1 MTAPGRARARATLPA
16 RPASRIVAPLIKRF
30 PKMLVIVLLA
40 VVGVLA
46 IVLGVVAASRRGD
59 PPAVS
64 TADPAP
70 VSESAPAAPAAGATA
85 APDGAATAMPA
96 STAEPR
102 AVMAEPPP
110 MRPLLRR
117 MYAAVMDTPSLADA
131 DTAIDPAQAT
141 VLASAVSALDHVDM
155 RPQLLPRRPH
165 LLPQLMRAVND
176 PDASGRGIAAI
187 IAQDPALAANLLRIA
202 NSALYRPQGG
212 PLESL
217 ERAVVHI
224 GTEGVR
230 QIVAAAVMQPVLS
243 LEGGLYARLPA
254 AVWDYA
260 LRTATAAAAYVRERG
275 GDTLSAQLAGLLQG
289 LGAVVILRVLRD
301 AYAEQPSVPYSLE
314 VAAHLVDRHTAAVA
328 KTIATAWELPAQLG
342 TALDEQRP
350 EHDSTL
356 LATSLGRALR
366 YGRLAAA
373 LAMLARHGAETETHA
388 LSVLATLEPDE
399 AANAALW
406 QRLVAAS
413 VE

>member
-1 MTAPGRARARATLPA
+1 MKLSILLLFVTG
-16 RPASRIVAPLIKRF
+16 V
-30 PKMLVIVLLA
+30 VIGLA
-40 VVGVLA
+40 VL
-46 IVLGVVAASRRGD
+46 IYLWQRMRASQR
-59 PPAVS
+59 V
-64 TADPAP
+64 
-70 VSESAPAAPAAGATA
+70 APAAVQVRAAIAPMDPATA
-85 APDGAATAMPA
+85 QPAVEMPPQDAPIAAATTDA
-96 STAEPR
+96 SPLT
-102 AVMAEPPP
+102 PPP
-110 MRPLLRR
+110 LRPLLRQ
-117 MYAAVMDTPSLADA
+117 MYAVVTETPALAQ
-131 DTAIDPAQAT
+131 TTTPLDPAQE
-141 VLASAVSALDHVDM
+141 SAVVAVGQALDQLDL

-243 LEGGLYARLPA
+243 LDGGLHARLPA

-260 LRTATAAAAYVRERG
+260 LRTAAAASAYARQRG
-275 GDTLSAQLAGLLQG
+275 GDSLSAQLAGLLQG
-289 LGAVVILRVLRD
+289 LGAIVILRLLRD
-301 AYAEQPSVPYSLE
+301 AYAERPGLPYSLP
-314 VAAHLVDRHTAAVA
+314 AAALLVERHTAAVA
-328 KTIATAWELPAQLG
+328 QTIAATWELPAAVA

-350 EHDSTL
+350 EQDAQMP
-356 LATSLGRALR
+356 ATPLGLALR
-366 YGRLAAA
+366 YGRLAAV
-373 LAMLARHGAETETHA
+373 LAMLARHGAEQGGHA
-388 LSVLATLEPDE
+388 LQLLATLEPDP

-406 QRLVAAS
+406 ERLIAAS

>member
-1 MTAPGRARARATLPA
+1 M
-16 RPASRIVAPLIKRF
+16 
-30 PKMLVIVLLA
+30 MLVIVLLLA
-40 VVGVLA
+40 AGVLGA
-46 IVLGVVAASRRGD
+46 VALAGGIWWLLARRRE
-59 PPAVS
+59 AE
-64 TADPAP
+64 ADTIT
-70 VSESAPAAPAAGATA
+70 APAADNAPSAHAPPSSITPKQAPTAPLQHPAQPPGAQPLPT
-85 APDGAATAMPA
+85 
-96 STAEPR
+96 
-102 AVMAEPPP
+102 EPPP
-110 MRPLLRR
+110 MRALLRR
-117 MYAAVMDTPSLADA
+117 MYAAVMATPSLAEGKLP
-131 DTAIDPAQAT
+131 TDPAQAA
-141 VLASAVSALDHVDM
+141 VLAAVGAALEHVDL

-176 PDASGRGIAAI
+176 PYASGRGIAAI

-243 LEGGLYARLPA
+243 LDGGLYSRLPA

-301 AYAEQPSVPYSLE
+301 TYAERPTLPYNLE
-314 VAAHLVDRHTAAVA
+314 VAAALVERHTAAVA
-328 KTIATAWELPAQLG
+328 KTIATAWELAPQLG

-350 EHDSTL
+350 DHDTTL
-356 LATSLGRALR
+356 LATPLGLALR

-373 LAMLARHGAETETHA
+373 LAMLARHGAEHENHA
-388 LSVLATLEPDE
+388 LNVLATLEPARD
-399 AANAALW
+399 ANAALW

>member
-1 MTAPGRARARATLPA
+1 M
-16 RPASRIVAPLIKRF
+16 
-30 PKMLVIVLLA
+30 IVLL
-40 VVGVLA
+40 LA
-46 IVLGVVAASRRGD
+46 AGLLAGLGLAGVVAWLLLRQRARTTAASAASATVTHAAAA
-59 PPAVS
+59 PHVPQPAAEQV
-64 TADPAP
+64 PAP
-70 VSESAPAAPAAGATA
+70 PQAQTHASAAAQPLPSG
-85 APDGAATAMPA
+85 
-96 STAEPR
+96 
-102 AVMAEPPP
+102 PPP
-110 MRPLLRR
+110 MQPLLRR
-117 MYAAVMDTPSLADA
+117 MYAAVMSTPALADGHLP
-131 DTAIDPAQAT
+131 TDPAQAA
-141 VLASAVSALDHVDM
+141 VLAAVGAALDHVDL
-155 RPQLLPRRPH
+155 RPQLLPRRPQ

-260 LRTATAAAAYVRERG
+260 LRTAAAAAAYMRERG

-301 AYAEQPSVPYSLE
+301 AYAERPSLPYSLE
-314 VAAHLVDRHTAAVA
+314 VAAALVERHTAAVA
-328 KTIATAWELPAQLG
+328 KTIATTWDLPAALG

-350 EHDSTL
+350 EHDTTL
-356 LATSLGRALR
+356 LTSSLGMALR

-373 LAMLARHGAETETHA
+373 LAMLARHGAEQEEHA
-388 LSVLATLEPDE
+388 LSVLSTLEPDQ

>member
-1 MTAPGRARARATLPA
+1 M
-16 RPASRIVAPLIKRF
+16 
-30 PKMLVIVLLA
+30 IVLL
-40 VVGVLA
+40 LA
-46 IVLGVVAASRRGD
+46 AGLLAGLGLAGVVAWLLLRQRAHTTAASAASATVTHAAAA
-59 PPAVS
+59 PHVPQPAAEQV
-64 TADPAP
+64 PAP
-70 VSESAPAAPAAGATA
+70 PQAQAHAAAAAQPLPSG
-85 APDGAATAMPA
+85 
-96 STAEPR
+96 
-102 AVMAEPPP
+102 PPP
-110 MRPLLRR
+110 MQPLLRR
-117 MYAAVMDTPSLADA
+117 MYAAVMSTPALADGHLP
-131 DTAIDPAQAT
+131 TDPAQAA
-141 VLASAVSALDHVDM
+141 VLAAVGAALDHVDL
-155 RPQLLPRRPH
+155 RPQLLPRRPQ

-260 LRTATAAAAYVRERG
+260 LRTAAAAAAYMRERG

-301 AYAEQPSVPYSLE
+301 AYAERPSLPYSLE
-314 VAAHLVDRHTAAVA
+314 VAAALVERHTAAVA
-328 KTIATAWELPAQLG
+328 KTIATTWDLPAALG

-350 EHDSTL
+350 GHDTTL
-356 LATSLGRALR
+356 LTSSLGMALR

-373 LAMLARHGAETETHA
+373 LAMLARHGAEQEEHA
-388 LSVLATLEPDE
+388 LSVLSSLEPDH

>member
-1 MTAPGRARARATLPA
+1 M
-16 RPASRIVAPLIKRF
+16 
-30 PKMLVIVLLA
+30 IVLL
-40 VVGVLA
+40 LA
-46 IVLGVVAASRRGD
+46 AGLLAGLGLAGVVAWLLLRQRARTTAASAASATITHAAAA
-59 PPAVS
+59 PHVPQPAAEQV
-64 TADPAP
+64 PAP
-70 VSESAPAAPAAGATA
+70 PQAQAHAAAAAQHLPSG
-85 APDGAATAMPA
+85 
-96 STAEPR
+96 
-102 AVMAEPPP
+102 PPP
-110 MRPLLRR
+110 MQPLLRR
-117 MYAAVMDTPSLADA
+117 MYAAVMSTPALADGHLP
-131 DTAIDPAQAT
+131 TDPAQAA
-141 VLASAVSALDHVDM
+141 VLAAVGAALDHVDL
-155 RPQLLPRRPH
+155 RPQLLPRRPQ

-260 LRTATAAAAYVRERG
+260 LRTAAAAAAYMRERG

-301 AYAEQPSVPYSLE
+301 AYAERPSLPYSLE
-314 VAAHLVDRHTAAVA
+314 VAAALVERHTAAVA
-328 KTIATAWELPAQLG
+328 KTIATTWDLPAALG

-350 EHDSTL
+350 EHDTTL
-356 LATSLGRALR
+356 LTSSLGMALR

-373 LAMLARHGAETETHA
+373 LAMLARHGAEQEEHA
-388 LSVLATLEPDE
+388 LGVLSTLEPDH

>member
-1 MTAPGRARARATLPA
+1 M
-16 RPASRIVAPLIKRF
+16 
-30 PKMLVIVLLA
+30 IVLLLA
-40 VVGVLA
+40 AGLLAGLGLAGVIAWLLLRHRAQTAGASATSAAA
-46 IVLGVVAASRRGD
+46 I
-59 PPAVS
+59 
-64 TADPAP
+64 AP
-70 VSESAPAAPAAGATA
+70 DTHAAPAARVPEQA
-85 APDGAATAMPA
+85 AVHAQTHEQAQAHTVAATPHPLP
-96 STAEPR
+96 SG
-102 AVMAEPPP
+102 PPP
-110 MRPLLRR
+110 MQPLLRR
-117 MYAAVMDTPSLADA
+117 MYAAVMATPALADGHLP
-131 DTAIDPAQAT
+131 TDPAQAA
-141 VLASAVSALDHVDM
+141 VLDAVGNALAHVDL
-155 RPQLLPRRPH
+155 RPQLLPRRPQ

-260 LRTATAAAAYVRERG
+260 LRTAAAAAAYMRERA
-275 GDTLSAQLAGLLQG
+275 GDTLAAQLAGLLQG

-301 AYAEQPSVPYSLE
+301 AYAERPSLPYSLE
-314 VAAHLVDRHTAAVA
+314 VAAALVERHTAAVA
-328 KTIATAWELPAQLG
+328 KTIATTWELPAALG

-350 EHDSTL
+350 GHDSTL
-356 LATSLGRALR
+356 LTTSLGMALR

-373 LAMLARHGAETETHA
+373 LAMLARHGAEQQEHA
-388 LSVLATLEPDE
+388 LGVLSTLEPDH

-406 QRLVAAS
+406 QRLVASS

>member
-1 MTAPGRARARATLPA
+1 M
-16 RPASRIVAPLIKRF
+16 
-30 PKMLVIVLLA
+30 MLVTVLLLAAGLLGA
-40 VVGVLA
+40 VVLA
-46 IVLGVVAASRRGD
+46 GGLWWLLARRRDAKADDIAPPSASN
-59 PPAVS
+59 AS
-64 TADPAP
+64 TAHASPSPIAP
-70 VSESAPAAPAAGATA
+70 EPSPAAPLQQPVPPPAAQTLQI
-85 APDGAATAMPA
+85 
-96 STAEPR
+96 
-102 AVMAEPPP
+102 EPPP

-117 MYAAVMDTPSLADA
+117 MYAAVMATPSLAEG
-131 DTAIDPAQAT
+131 TLPGDPAQAE
-141 VLASAVSALDHVDM
+141 VLAAVAAALEQVDL

-243 LEGGLYARLPA
+243 LDGGLYSRLPA

-260 LRTATAAAAYVRERG
+260 LRTATAAAAYLRERG
-275 GDTLSAQLAGLLQG
+275 GDTLSGQLAGLLQG
-289 LGAVVILRVLRD
+289 LGAIVILRVLRD
-301 AYAEQPSVPYSLE
+301 TYAERRGVPYNLE
-314 VAAHLVDRHTAAVA
+314 VAAALVERHTAAVA
-328 KTIATAWELPAQLG
+328 KTIATAWDLPPQLG

-350 EHDSTL
+350 EHDTSL
-356 LATSLGRALR
+356 LATPLGLALR

-373 LAMLARHGAETETHA
+373 LAMLARHGAEHEDRA
-388 LSVLATLEPDE
+388 LGILATLEPDSD
-399 AANAALW
+399 ANAVLW

>member
-1 MTAPGRARARATLPA
+1 M
-16 RPASRIVAPLIKRF
+16 
-30 PKMLVIVLLA
+30 IVLL
-40 VVGVLA
+40 LA
-46 IVLGVVAASRRGD
+46 AGLLAGLGLAGVVAWLLLRQRARTTAAS
-59 PPAVS
+59 A
-64 TADPAP
+64 A
-70 VSESAPAAPAAGATA
+70 SATVTHAAAAPHVPQPVAEQVRAPQQAQAHAAA
-85 APDGAATAMPA
+85 AAQPLPSG
-96 STAEPR
+96 
-102 AVMAEPPP
+102 PPP
-110 MRPLLRR
+110 MQPLLRR
-117 MYAAVMDTPSLADA
+117 MYAAVMSTPALADGHLP
-131 DTAIDPAQAT
+131 TDPAQAA
-141 VLASAVSALDHVDM
+141 VLAAVGAALDHVDL
-155 RPQLLPRRPH
+155 RPQLLPRRPQ

-260 LRTATAAAAYVRERG
+260 LRTAAAAAAYMRERG

-301 AYAEQPSVPYSLE
+301 AYAERPSLPYSLE
-314 VAAHLVDRHTAAVA
+314 VAAALVERHTAAVA
-328 KTIATAWELPAQLG
+328 KTIATTWDLPAALG

-350 EHDSTL
+350 QHDTTL
-356 LATSLGRALR
+356 LTSSLGMALR

-373 LAMLARHGAETETHA
+373 LAMLARHGAEQEEHA
-388 LSVLATLEPDE
+388 LGVLSTLEPDH

>member
-1 MTAPGRARARATLPA
+1 
-16 RPASRIVAPLIKRF
+16 
-30 PKMLVIVLLA
+30 VIVLL
-40 VVGVLA
+40 LA
-46 IVLGVVAASRRGD
+46 AGLLAGLGLAGVVAWLLLRQRARTTAAS
-59 PPAVS
+59 A
-64 TADPAP
+64 A
-70 VSESAPAAPAAGATA
+70 SATVTHAAAAPHVPQPVAEQVRAPQQAQAHAAA
-85 APDGAATAMPA
+85 AAQPLPSG
-96 STAEPR
+96 
-102 AVMAEPPP
+102 PPP
-110 MRPLLRR
+110 MQPLLRR
-117 MYAAVMDTPSLADA
+117 MYAAVMSTPALADGHLP
-131 DTAIDPAQAT
+131 TDPAQAA
-141 VLASAVSALDHVDM
+141 VLAAVGAALDHVDL
-155 RPQLLPRRPH
+155 RPQLLPRRPQ

-260 LRTATAAAAYVRERG
+260 LRTAAAAAAYMRERG

-301 AYAEQPSVPYSLE
+301 AYAERRSLPYSLE
-314 VAAHLVDRHTAAVA
+314 VAAALVERHTAAVA
-328 KTIATAWELPAQLG
+328 KTIATTWDLPAALG

-350 EHDSTL
+350 QHDTTL
-356 LATSLGRALR
+356 LTSSLGMALR

-373 LAMLARHGAETETHA
+373 LAMLARHGAEQEEHA
-388 LSVLATLEPDE
+388 LSVLSTLEPDH

>member
-1 MTAPGRARARATLPA
+1 M
-16 RPASRIVAPLIKRF
+16 
-30 PKMLVIVLLA
+30 IVLL
-40 VVGVLA
+40 LA
-46 IVLGVVAASRRGD
+46 AGLLAGLGLAGVVAWLLLRQRVRTTAAS
-59 PPAVS
+59 AASATV
-64 TADPAP
+64 THAAAAP
-70 VSESAPAAPAAGATA
+70 HVPQPAAEQMRAPLQAQAHAA
-85 APDGAATAMPA
+85 A
-96 STAEPR
+96 SAQPLPSG
-102 AVMAEPPP
+102 PPP
-110 MRPLLRR
+110 MQPLLRR
-117 MYAAVMDTPSLADA
+117 MYAAVMSTPALADGHLP
-131 DTAIDPAQAT
+131 TDPAQAA
-141 VLASAVSALDHVDM
+141 VLAAVGAALDHVDL
-155 RPQLLPRRPH
+155 RPQLLPRRPQ

-260 LRTATAAAAYVRERG
+260 LRTAAAAAAYMRERG

-301 AYAEQPSVPYSLE
+301 AYAERPSLPYSLE
-314 VAAHLVDRHTAAVA
+314 VAAALVERHTAAVA
-328 KTIATAWELPAQLG
+328 KTIATTWDLPAALG

-350 EHDSTL
+350 EHDTTL
-356 LATSLGRALR
+356 LTTSLGMALR

-373 LAMLARHGAETETHA
+373 LAMLARHGAEQEEHA
-388 LSVLATLEPDE
+388 LGVLSTLEPDH

>member
-1 MTAPGRARARATLPA
+1 MMLVTVVLLAAGLIAVAMIVGALVWMHMRQRAPTPGASDVSAT
-16 RPASRIVAPLIKRF
+16 RPASAAAAATPVVAP
-30 PKMLVIVLLA
+30 
-40 VVGVLA
+40 
-46 IVLGVVAASRRGD
+46 SH
-59 PPAVS
+59 S
-64 TADPAP
+64 HTAPAP
-70 VSESAPAAPAAGATA
+70 QPTHGVAQPSPT
-85 APDGAATAMPA
+85 D
-96 STAEPR
+96 
-102 AVMAEPPP
+102 PPP
-110 MRPLLRR
+110 MQPLLRR
-117 MYAAVMDTPSLADA
+117 MYAAVMANPSLANA
-131 DTAIDPAQAT
+131 SLPGDPAQLA
-141 VLASAVSALDHVDM
+141 VLEAVGNALAHVDL

-243 LEGGLYARLPA
+243 LDGGLHARLPA

-260 LRTATAAAAYVRERG
+260 LRTAAAAAAYMRERG

-301 AYAEQPSVPYSLE
+301 TYAERPGLPYSLE
-314 VAAHLVDRHTAAVA
+314 IAAALVERHTAAVA
-328 KTIATAWELPAQLG
+328 KTISTTWDLPAALG

-350 EHDSTL
+350 EHDTTL
-356 LATSLGRALR
+356 LASPLGRALR
-366 YGRLAAA
+366 YGRLAAV
-373 LAMLARHGAETETHA
+373 LAMLARHGAEQEEHA
-388 LSVLATLEPDE
+388 LSVLSTLEPDQ

-406 QRLVAAS
+406 QRLMASS

>member
-1 MTAPGRARARATLPA
+1 M
-16 RPASRIVAPLIKRF
+16 
-30 PKMLVIVLLA
+30 MLVTVLLLAAGLLGA
-40 VVGVLA
+40 VVLA
-46 IVLGVVAASRRGD
+46 GGLWWLLARRRDAKADDIAPPSASN
-59 PPAVS
+59 AS
-64 TADPAP
+64 TAHASPSPSPIAPAP
-70 VSESAPAAPAAGATA
+70 SPAAPLQQPVPPPAAQTLQI
-85 APDGAATAMPA
+85 
-96 STAEPR
+96 
-102 AVMAEPPP
+102 EPPP

-117 MYAAVMDTPSLADA
+117 MYAAVMATPSLAEG
-131 DTAIDPAQAT
+131 TLPTDPAQAE
-141 VLASAVSALDHVDM
+141 VLAAVAAALEQVDL

-187 IAQDPALAANLLRIA
+187 IAQDPVLAANLLRIA

-243 LEGGLYARLPA
+243 LDGGLYSRLPA

-260 LRTATAAAAYVRERG
+260 LRTATAAAAYLRERG
-275 GDTLSAQLAGLLQG
+275 GDTLSGQLAGLLQG
-289 LGAVVILRVLRD
+289 LGAIVILRVLRD
-301 AYAEQPSVPYSLE
+301 TYAERRGVPYNLE
-314 VAAHLVDRHTAAVA
+314 VAAALVERHTAAVA
-328 KTIATAWELPAQLG
+328 KTIATAWELPPQLS

-350 EHDSTL
+350 EHDTSL
-356 LATSLGRALR
+356 LATPLGLALR

-373 LAMLARHGAETETHA
+373 LAMLARHGAEHEDRA
-388 LSVLATLEPDE
+388 LGILATLQPDSD
-399 AANAALW
+399 ANAALW

>member
-1 MTAPGRARARATLPA
+1 
-16 RPASRIVAPLIKRF
+16 
-30 PKMLVIVLLA
+30 MLLLA
-40 VVGVLA
+40 AGLLA
-46 IVLGVVAASRRGD
+46 GLGLAGVVAWLLLRQRARTTAAS
-59 PPAVS
+59 A
-64 TADPAP
+64 A
-70 VSESAPAAPAAGATA
+70 SATVTHAAAAPHV
-85 APDGAATAMPA
+85 PQP
-96 STAEPR
+96 TAEQVPPQAQAHAAAAAR
-102 AVMAEPPP
+102 PLPSGPPP
-110 MRPLLRR
+110 MQPLLRR
-117 MYAAVMDTPSLADA
+117 MYAAVMSTPALADGHLP
-131 DTAIDPAQAT
+131 TDPAQAA
-141 VLASAVSALDHVDM
+141 VLAAVGAALDHVDL
-155 RPQLLPRRPH
+155 RPQLLPRRPQ

-260 LRTATAAAAYVRERG
+260 LRTAAAAAAYMRERG

-301 AYAEQPSVPYSLE
+301 AYAERPSLPYSLE
-314 VAAHLVDRHTAAVA
+314 VAAALVERHTAAVA
-328 KTIATAWELPAQLG
+328 KTIATTWDLPAALG

-350 EHDSTL
+350 EHDTTL
-356 LATSLGRALR
+356 LTSSLGMALR

-373 LAMLARHGAETETHA
+373 LAMLARHGAEQEEHA
-388 LSVLATLEPDE
+388 LGVLSTLEPDH

>member
-1 MTAPGRARARATLPA
+1 MLANVLLLAAGCVVAATIVGALVWMHLRRRAPPSVAAAAVTTTAASCAPA
-16 RPASRIVAPLIKRF
+16 DPVAPL
-30 PKMLVIVLLA
+30 PVPVPEAPL
-40 VVGVLA
+40 
-46 IVLGVVAASRRGD
+46 S
-59 PPAVS
+59 PPS
-64 TADPAP
+64 PAP
-70 VSESAPAAPAAGATA
+70 L
-85 APDGAATAMPA
+85 AATAQPLQ
-96 STAEPR
+96 TAPS
-102 AVMAEPPP
+102 P

-117 MYAAVMDTPSLADA
+117 MYAAVMATPSLADGRLP
-131 DTAIDPAQAT
+131 TDPAQAA
-141 VLASAVSALDHVDM
+141 VLEAVGGALAHVDL

-202 NSALYRPQGG
+202 NSALYRPQGA

-243 LEGGLYARLPA
+243 LDGGLHSRLPA

-260 LRTATAAAAYVRERG
+260 LRTATAAAAYMRERG

-301 AYAEQPSVPYSLE
+301 AYAERPNLPYSLE
-314 VAAHLVDRHTAAVA
+314 VAAALVERHTATVA
-328 KTIATAWELPAQLG
+328 KTIATTWELPPQLG
-342 TALDEQRP
+342 AALDEQRP
-350 EHDSTL
+350 EHDATL
-356 LATSLGRALR
+356 LATTLGRALQ

-373 LAMLARHGAETETHA
+373 LAMLARHGAEQEGSA
-388 LSVLATLEPDE
+388 LGILATLEPDE
-399 AANAALW
+399 TANAALW
-406 QRLVAAS
+406 QRLVATS

>member
-1 MTAPGRARARATLPA
+1 
-16 RPASRIVAPLIKRF
+16 
-30 PKMLVIVLLA
+30 MLVIVLLA

-70 VSESAPAAPAAGATA
+70 LSESAPAAPAAGATA
-85 APDGAATAMPA
+85 APDGTATAMPA
-96 STAEPR
+96 DAPEPR

-131 DTAIDPAQAT
+131 GAAIDPAQAA
-141 VLASAVSALDHVDM
+141 VLATAVSALDHVDM

-314 VAAHLVDRHTAAVA
+314 VAAILVDRHTAAVA
-328 KTIATAWELPAQLG
+328 KTIATAWQLPAQLG

-373 LAMLARHGAETETHA
+373 LAMLARHGAEQQDHA
-388 LSVLATLEPDE
+388 LGVLATLEPDD

>member
-1 MTAPGRARARATLPA
+1 
-16 RPASRIVAPLIKRF
+16 
-30 PKMLVIVLLA
+30 
-40 VVGVLA
+40 
-46 IVLGVVAASRRGD
+46 
-59 PPAVS
+59 
-64 TADPAP
+64 
-70 VSESAPAAPAAGATA
+70 
-85 APDGAATAMPA
+85 
-96 STAEPR
+96 
-102 AVMAEPPP
+102 

-117 MYAAVMDTPSLADA
+117 MYAAVMADPALADGRLPS
-131 DTAIDPAQAT
+131 DPAQAA
-141 VLASAVSALDHVDM
+141 VLDAATAALDHVDL

-202 NSALYRPQGG
+202 NSALYRPQGA

-243 LEGGLYARLPA
+243 LDGGLHARLPA

-260 LRTATAAAAYVRERG
+260 LRTATAAAAYMRERG
-275 GDTLSAQLAGLLQG
+275 GDSLSAQLAGLLQG

-301 AYAEQPSVPYSLE
+301 AYAERPGLPYSLE
-314 VAAHLVDRHTAAVA
+314 VAAALVEGHTAAVA
-328 KTIATAWELPAQLG
+328 KTIATAWELPAVLG

-350 EHDSTL
+350 GHDSTL

-373 LAMLARHGAETETHA
+373 LAMLARHGAEHEDHA
-388 LSVLATLEPDE
+388 LTVLATLEPDSE
-399 AANAALW
+399 ANAALW

>member
-301 AYAEQPSVPYSLE
+301 AYAEQPAVPYSLE
-314 VAAHLVDRHTAAVA
+314 VAATLVDRHTAAVA

-388 LSVLATLEPDE
+388 LSVLATLESDE

>member
-1 MTAPGRARARATLPA
+1 MTAPGRARTRATLPA

>member
-1 MTAPGRARARATLPA
+1 M
-16 RPASRIVAPLIKRF
+16 
-30 PKMLVIVLLA
+30 M
-40 VVGVLA
+40 LA
-46 IVLGVVAASRRGD
+46 IVLLLVAGLVAVAMIVGAIVWWMRQ
-59 PPAVS
+59 PEPTAPAVGGS
-64 TADPAP
+64 
-70 VSESAPAAPAAGATA
+70 A
-85 APDGAATAMPA
+85 APDAPAPIAMDEQAPPPARAAAQPLQ
-96 STAEPR
+96 P
-102 AVMAEPPP
+102 EPPP

-117 MYAAVMDTPSLADA
+117 MYAAVMANPSLADGSLPS
-131 DTAIDPAQAT
+131 DPAQVAVLEVAT
-141 VLASAVSALDHVDM
+141 AALDHVDL

-187 IAQDPALAANLLRIA
+187 IAQDPALSANLLRIA
-202 NSALYRPQGG
+202 NSALYRPQGA

-243 LEGGLYARLPA
+243 LDGGLHSRLPA

-260 LRTATAAAAYVRERG
+260 LRTATAAAAYMRERG

-301 AYAEQPSVPYSLE
+301 AYAERPGLPYSLE
-314 VAAHLVDRHTAAVA
+314 VAAALVERHTAAVA
-328 KTIATAWELPAQLG
+328 KTIATTWELPAVLG

-350 EHDSTL
+350 EHDSSL

-373 LAMLARHGAETETHA
+373 LAMLARHGAEQQDHA
-388 LSVLATLEPDE
+388 LSVLATLEPDD
-399 AANAALW
+399 AVNAALW

>member
-1 MTAPGRARARATLPA
+1 MTP
-16 RPASRIVAPLIKRF
+16 
-30 PKMLVIVLLA
+30 VIVLLLA
-40 VVGVLA
+40 AGLLAGLGLAGVIAWL
-46 IVLGVVAASRRGD
+46 LLRRRAQTAGT
-59 PPAVS
+59 PATSAVS
-64 TADPAP
+64 AAG
-70 VSESAPAAPAAGATA
+70 AHAAPAARAPGQAAVQVQAHQQAQAHTA
-85 APDGAATAMPA
+85 AAPQPLPPLPPG
-96 STAEPR
+96 
-102 AVMAEPPP
+102 PPP
-110 MRPLLRR
+110 MQPLLRR
-117 MYAAVMDTPSLADA
+117 MYAAVMSTPSLAEGHLP
-131 DTAIDPAQAT
+131 TDPAQAA
-141 VLASAVSALDHVDM
+141 VLAAVGNALDHVDL
-155 RPQLLPRRPH
+155 RPQLLPRRPQ

-260 LRTATAAAAYVRERG
+260 LRTAAAAAAYMRERG
-275 GDTLSAQLAGLLQG
+275 GDSLSAQLAGLLQG

-301 AYAEQPSVPYSLE
+301 AYAERPTLPYSLE
-314 VAAHLVDRHTAAVA
+314 VAAALVERHTAAVA
-328 KTIATAWELPAQLG
+328 KTIVTAWDLPATLS

-350 EHDSTL
+350 EHDATVL
-356 LATSLGRALR
+356 TTSLGMALR

-373 LAMLARHGAETETHA
+373 LAMLARHGAEQEEHA
-388 LSVLATLEPDE
+388 LSVLSTLEPDH

-406 QRLVAAS
+406 QRLVASS

>member
-1 MTAPGRARARATLPA
+1 M
-16 RPASRIVAPLIKRF
+16 
-30 PKMLVIVLLA
+30 IVLL
-40 VVGVLA
+40 LA
-46 IVLGVVAASRRGD
+46 AGLLAGLGLAGVVAWLLLRQRARTTAAS
-59 PPAVS
+59 A
-64 TADPAP
+64 A
-70 VSESAPAAPAAGATA
+70 SATVTHAAAAPHV
-85 APDGAATAMPA
+85 PQP
-96 STAEPR
+96 TAEQVPPQAQAHAAAAAR
-102 AVMAEPPP
+102 PLPSGPPP
-110 MRPLLRR
+110 MQPLLRR
-117 MYAAVMDTPSLADA
+117 MYAAVMSTPALADGHLP
-131 DTAIDPAQAT
+131 TDPAQAA
-141 VLASAVSALDHVDM
+141 VLAAVGAALDHVDL
-155 RPQLLPRRPH
+155 RPQLLPRRPQ

-260 LRTATAAAAYVRERG
+260 LRTAAAAAAYMRERG

-301 AYAEQPSVPYSLE
+301 AYAERPSLPYSLE
-314 VAAHLVDRHTAAVA
+314 VAAALVERHTAAVA
-328 KTIATAWELPAQLG
+328 KTIATTWDLPAALG

-350 EHDSTL
+350 EHDTTL
-356 LATSLGRALR
+356 LTSSLGMALR

-373 LAMLARHGAETETHA
+373 LAMLARHGAEQEEHA
-388 LSVLATLEPDE
+388 LGVLSTLEPDH

>member
-1 MTAPGRARARATLPA
+1 MQ
-16 RPASRIVAPLIKRF
+16 
-30 PKMLVIVLLA
+30 
-40 VVGVLA
+40 
-46 IVLGVVAASRRGD
+46 
-59 PPAVS
+59 
-64 TADPAP
+64 
-70 VSESAPAAPAAGATA
+70 
-85 APDGAATAMPA
+85 
-96 STAEPR
+96 
-102 AVMAEPPP
+102 
-110 MRPLLRR
+110 PLLRR
-117 MYAAVMDTPSLADA
+117 MYAAVMSTPALADGHLP
-131 DTAIDPAQAT
+131 TDPAQAA
-141 VLASAVSALDHVDM
+141 VLAAVGAALDHVDL
-155 RPQLLPRRPH
+155 RPQLLPRRPQ

-260 LRTATAAAAYVRERG
+260 LRTAAAAAAYMRERG

-301 AYAEQPSVPYSLE
+301 AYAERPSLPYSLE
-314 VAAHLVDRHTAAVA
+314 VAAALVERHTAAVA
-328 KTIATAWELPAQLG
+328 KTIATTWDLPAALG

-350 EHDSTL
+350 EHDTTL
-356 LATSLGRALR
+356 LTSSLGMALR
-366 YGRLAAA
+366 YGAAGRRAGHARPPRRRAGGACAGRAVHAGAGPCGQRRAMATAGRRQRGVRPARLPERTCPD
-373 LAMLARHGAETETHA
+373 RHMRSAQL
-388 LSVLATLEPDE
+388 LSTRSQSFP
-399 AANAALW
+399 
-406 QRLVAAS
+406 
-413 VE
+413 

>member
-1 MTAPGRARARATLPA
+1 M
-16 RPASRIVAPLIKRF
+16 
-30 PKMLVIVLLA
+30 M
-40 VVGVLA
+40 LA
-46 IVLGVVAASRRGD
+46 IVLLLVAGLV
-59 PPAVS
+59 AV
-64 TADPAP
+64 AMIVGAIVWWMRLRQGAP
-70 VSESAPAAPAAGATA
+70 EPAAPAVGGSAASDAPAASGAVAPAPIAMETQVPPPAPA
-85 APDGAATAMPA
+85 AAQPLQ
-96 STAEPR
+96 
-102 AVMAEPPP
+102 AEPPP

-117 MYAAVMDTPSLADA
+117 MYAAVMAAPSLADGRLPG
-131 DTAIDPAQAT
+131 DPAQVAVLDAAT
-141 VLASAVSALDHVDM
+141 AALDHVDL

-187 IAQDPALAANLLRIA
+187 IAQDPALAASLLRIA
-202 NSALYRPQGG
+202 NSALYRPQGA

-243 LEGGLYARLPA
+243 LDGGLHARLPA

-260 LRTATAAAAYVRERG
+260 LRTATAAAAYMRGRG

-301 AYAEQPSVPYSLE
+301 AYAERPGLPYSLE
-314 VAAHLVDRHTAAVA
+314 VAAALVDRHTAAVA
-328 KTIATAWELPAQLG
+328 KTIATTWELPATLG

-373 LAMLARHGAETETHA
+373 LAMLARHGAEQEDHA
-388 LSVLATLEPDE
+388 LSVLATLEPDD

>member
-1 MTAPGRARARATLPA
+1 
-16 RPASRIVAPLIKRF
+16 
-30 PKMLVIVLLA
+30 MLVIVLLA

-64 TADPAP
+64 TTDSAP
-70 VSESAPAAPAAGATA
+70 LPESAPAAPAAGATA

-96 STAEPR
+96 SAPEPR

-131 DTAIDPAQAT
+131 DAAIDPAQAA

-187 IAQDPALAANLLRIA
+187 IAQDPVLAANLLRIA

-314 VAAHLVDRHTAAVA
+314 VAAALVEGHTAAVA
-328 KTIATAWELPAQLG
+328 KTIATTWELPAVLG

-373 LAMLARHGAETETHA
+373 LHRCHMHDLTH
-388 LSVLATLEPDE
+388 T
-399 AANAALW
+399 
-406 QRLVAAS
+406 
-413 VE
+413 

>member
-70 VSESAPAAPAAGATA
+70 VSGSAPAAPAAGATA

-96 STAEPR
+96 DALEPR
-102 AVMAEPPP
+102 TVMAEPPP

-117 MYAAVMDTPSLADA
+117 MYAAVMDTPSLAEADA
-131 DTAIDPAQAT
+131 AIDPAQAT

>member
-1 MTAPGRARARATLPA
+1 
-16 RPASRIVAPLIKRF
+16 
-30 PKMLVIVLLA
+30 MLVIVLLA

-59 PPAVS
+59 PPAVA
-64 TADPAP
+64 TTDPAP
-70 VSESAPAAPAAGATA
+70 LPESAPAAAGATA
-85 APDGAATAMPA
+85 APDDAATAMPA
-96 STAEPR
+96 SAPEPR

-117 MYAAVMDTPSLADA
+117 MYAAVMDTPSLAEADA
-131 DTAIDPAQAT
+131 AIDPAQAA

-314 VAAHLVDRHTAAVA
+314 VAATLVDRHTAAVA

-373 LAMLARHGAETETHA
+373 LAMLARHGAETEAHA

>member
-1 MTAPGRARARATLPA
+1 M
-16 RPASRIVAPLIKRF
+16 
-30 PKMLVIVLLA
+30 M
-40 VVGVLA
+40 LA
-46 IVLGVVAASRRGD
+46 IVLLLVAGLVAVAMIVGAIVWWMRMRQ
-59 PPAVS
+59 PEPTAPAVGGS
-64 TADPAP
+64 
-70 VSESAPAAPAAGATA
+70 A
-85 APDGAATAMPA
+85 APDAPAPIAMDEQAPPPA
-96 STAEPR
+96 R
-102 AVMAEPPP
+102 AVAQPLQPEPPP

-117 MYAAVMDTPSLADA
+117 MYAAVMANPSLADGSLPS
-131 DTAIDPAQAT
+131 DPAQVAVLEVAT
-141 VLASAVSALDHVDM
+141 AALDHVDL

-187 IAQDPALAANLLRIA
+187 IAQDPALSANLLRIA
-202 NSALYRPQGG
+202 NSALYRPQGA

-243 LEGGLYARLPA
+243 LDGGLHSRLPA

-260 LRTATAAAAYVRERG
+260 LRTATAAAAYMRERG

-301 AYAEQPSVPYSLE
+301 AYAERPGLPYSLE
-314 VAAHLVDRHTAAVA
+314 VAAALVERHTAAVA
-328 KTIATAWELPAQLG
+328 KTIATTWELPAVLG

-350 EHDSTL
+350 EHDSSL

-373 LAMLARHGAETETHA
+373 LAMLARHGAEQQDHA
-388 LSVLATLEPDE
+388 LSVLATLEPDD
-399 AANAALW
+399 AVNAALW

>member
-1 MTAPGRARARATLPA
+1 MILATVLLLA
-16 RPASRIVAPLIKRF
+16 AG
-30 PKMLVIVLLA
+30 LLA
-40 VVGVLA
+40 VATIVGA
-46 IVLGVVAASRRGD
+46 IVWIRRRQRAPEAAVPAATAGAASI
-59 PPAVS
+59 
-64 TADPAP
+64 AP
-70 VSESAPAAPAAGATA
+70 APAAEPLAVPARVQPQPPSPHAA
-85 APDGAATAMPA
+85 APLQDA
-96 STAEPR
+96 
-102 AVMAEPPP
+102 PPP

-117 MYAAVMDTPSLADA
+117 MYAVVMDTPSLAEA
-131 DTAIDPAQAT
+131 SLPTDPAQLA
-141 VLASAVSALDHVDM
+141 VLDAVANALAHVDL

-202 NSALYRPQGG
+202 NSALYRPQGA

-243 LEGGLYARLPA
+243 LDGGLHSRLPA

-260 LRTATAAAAYVRERG
+260 LRTATAAAAYMRERG
-275 GDTLSAQLAGLLQG
+275 GDSLSAQLAGLLQG

-301 AYAEQPSVPYSLE
+301 AYAERPGLPYSLE
-314 VAAHLVDRHTAAVA
+314 VAAALVEGHTAAVA
-328 KTIATAWELPAQLG
+328 KTIATTWDLPPVLG

-350 EHDSTL
+350 EHDTTL
-356 LATSLGRALR
+356 LGSSLGRALR

-373 LAMLARHGAETETHA
+373 LAMLARHGAEQESHA
-388 LSVLATLEPDE
+388 LTVLATLEPDD
-399 AANAALW
+399 AANTALW

>member
-70 VSESAPAAPAAGATA
+70 VSESAPA

>member
-1 MTAPGRARARATLPA
+1 M
-16 RPASRIVAPLIKRF
+16 
-30 PKMLVIVLLA
+30 M
-40 VVGVLA
+40 LA
-46 IVLGVVAASRRGD
+46 IVLLLVTGLVAVAMIAGAIAWWMRMRQRAPETAAPAVGGSAAPG
-59 PPAVS
+59 PPAVPS
-64 TADPAP
+64 LVAPAP
-70 VSESAPAAPAAGATA
+70 LAVDEQAPPQPAPAAAQPLQ
-85 APDGAATAMPA
+85 
-96 STAEPR
+96 
-102 AVMAEPPP
+102 AEPPP

-117 MYAAVMDTPSLADA
+117 MYAAVMATPSLADGSLPTDPTQA
-131 DTAIDPAQAT
+131 AVLEAATA
-141 VLASAVSALDHVDM
+141 ALDHVDL

-176 PDASGRGIAAI
+176 PDGSGRGIAAI

-243 LEGGLYARLPA
+243 LEGGLHSRLPA

-260 LRTATAAAAYVRERG
+260 LRTATAAAAYMRERG
-275 GDTLSAQLAGLLQG
+275 GDTLSGQLAGLLQR

-301 AYAEQPSVPYSLE
+301 AYAERLGVPYSLE
-314 VAAHLVDRHTAAVA
+314 VAATLVDRHTAAVA
-328 KTIATAWELPAQLG
+328 KTIAATWELPASLG
-342 TALDEQRP
+342 IALEEQRP
-350 EHDSTL
+350 EHDATL
-356 LATSLGRALR
+356 LATTLGRALR

-373 LAMLARHGAETETHA
+373 LAMLARHGAEQEDHA
-388 LSVLATLEPDE
+388 LGVLATLEPDD

>member
-1 MTAPGRARARATLPA
+1 MTAPGRARTRATLPA

-30 PKMLVIVLLA
+30 LKMLVIVLLA

-70 VSESAPAAPAAGATA
+70 VSGSAPAAPAAGATA

-96 STAEPR
+96 DALEPR
-102 AVMAEPPP
+102 TVMAEPPP

-117 MYAAVMDTPSLADA
+117 MYAAVMDTPSLAEADA
-131 DTAIDPAQAT
+131 AIDPAQAA
-141 VLASAVSALDHVDM
+141 VLANAVSALDHVDM

-314 VAAHLVDRHTAAVA
+314 VADTLVDRHTAAVA

-373 LAMLARHGAETETHA
+373 LAMLARHGAETEAHA

>member
-1 MTAPGRARARATLPA
+1 M
-16 RPASRIVAPLIKRF
+16 
-30 PKMLVIVLLA
+30 M
-40 VVGVLA
+40 LA
-46 IVLGVVAASRRGD
+46 IVLLLAAGVLGAVALAGGIWWLLARRRE
-59 PPAVS
+59 AE
-64 TADPAP
+64 ADTI
-70 VSESAPAAPAAGATA
+70 AAPAADNAPSAHAPPSSITPKQAPTAPLQHPAQPPGAQPLPT
-85 APDGAATAMPA
+85 
-96 STAEPR
+96 
-102 AVMAEPPP
+102 EPPP
-110 MRPLLRR
+110 MRALLRR
-117 MYAAVMDTPSLADA
+117 MYAAVMATPSLAEGKLP
-131 DTAIDPAQAT
+131 TDPAQAA
-141 VLASAVSALDHVDM
+141 VLAAVGAALEHVDL

-243 LEGGLYARLPA
+243 LDGGLYSRLPA

-301 AYAEQPSVPYSLE
+301 TYAERPTLPYNLE
-314 VAAHLVDRHTAAVA
+314 VAAALVERHTAAVA
-328 KTIATAWELPAQLG
+328 KTIATAWELPPQLG

-350 EHDSTL
+350 DHDTTL
-356 LATSLGRALR
+356 LATPLGLALR

-373 LAMLARHGAETETHA
+373 LAMLARHGAEHENHA
-388 LSVLATLEPDE
+388 LNVLATLEPDRE
-399 AANAALW
+399 ANAALW

>member
-70 VSESAPAAPAAGATA
+70 LSESAPAAPAAGATA
-85 APDGAATAMPA
+85 APDGTATAMPA
-96 STAEPR
+96 STPEPR

-131 DTAIDPAQAT
+131 DVAIDSAQAT

-187 IAQDPALAANLLRIA
+187 IAQDPTLAANLLRIA

-314 VAAHLVDRHTAAVA
+314 VAATLVDRHTAAVA

>member
-1 MTAPGRARARATLPA
+1 M
-16 RPASRIVAPLIKRF
+16 
-30 PKMLVIVLLA
+30 IVLL
-40 VVGVLA
+40 LA
-46 IVLGVVAASRRGD
+46 AGLLAGLGLAGVVAWLLLRQRAHTTAAS
-59 PPAVS
+59 AASATV
-64 TADPAP
+64 THAAAAP
-70 VSESAPAAPAAGATA
+70 HVPQPAAEQVPPQQAQAHAAA
-85 APDGAATAMPA
+85 AAQPLPSG
-96 STAEPR
+96 
-102 AVMAEPPP
+102 PPP
-110 MRPLLRR
+110 MQPLLRR
-117 MYAAVMDTPSLADA
+117 MYAAVMSTPALADGHLP
-131 DTAIDPAQAT
+131 TDPAQAA
-141 VLASAVSALDHVDM
+141 VLAAVGAALDHVDL
-155 RPQLLPRRPH
+155 RPQLLPRRPQ

-260 LRTATAAAAYVRERG
+260 LRTAAAAAAYMRERG
-275 GDTLSAQLAGLLQG
+275 GDTLPAQLAGLLQG

-301 AYAEQPSVPYSLE
+301 AYAERPSLPYSLE
-314 VAAHLVDRHTAAVA
+314 VAATLVERHTAAVA
-328 KTIATAWELPAQLG
+328 KTIATTWDLPAALG

-350 EHDSTL
+350 EHDTTL
-356 LATSLGRALR
+356 LTSSLGMALR

-373 LAMLARHGAETETHA
+373 LAMLARHGAEQEEHA
-388 LSVLATLEPDE
+388 LGVLSTLEPDH

>member
-1 MTAPGRARARATLPA
+1 M
-16 RPASRIVAPLIKRF
+16 
-30 PKMLVIVLLA
+30 IVLL
-40 VVGVLA
+40 LA
-46 IVLGVVAASRRGD
+46 AGLLAGLGLAGFVAWLLLRQRAHTTAAAAASATVTHAAAA
-59 PPAVS
+59 PHVPQHA
-64 TADPAP
+64 AEQMPAP
-70 VSESAPAAPAAGATA
+70 PQAQAHAAAAAQPLPSG
-85 APDGAATAMPA
+85 
-96 STAEPR
+96 
-102 AVMAEPPP
+102 PPP
-110 MRPLLRR
+110 MQPLLRR
-117 MYAAVMDTPSLADA
+117 MYAAVMSTPALADGHLP
-131 DTAIDPAQAT
+131 TDPAQAA
-141 VLASAVSALDHVDM
+141 VLAAVGAALDHVDL
-155 RPQLLPRRPH
+155 RPQLLPRRPQ

-260 LRTATAAAAYVRERG
+260 LRTAAAAAAYMRERG

-301 AYAEQPSVPYSLE
+301 AYAERPSLPYSLE
-314 VAAHLVDRHTAAVA
+314 VAAALVERHTAAVA
-328 KTIATAWELPAQLG
+328 KTIATTWDLPAALG

-350 EHDSTL
+350 EHDTTL
-356 LATSLGRALR
+356 LTSSLGMALR

-373 LAMLARHGAETETHA
+373 LAMLARHGAEQEEHA
-388 LSVLATLEPDE
+388 LGVLSTLEPDH

>member
-1 MTAPGRARARATLPA
+1 MQ
-16 RPASRIVAPLIKRF
+16 
-30 PKMLVIVLLA
+30 
-40 VVGVLA
+40 
-46 IVLGVVAASRRGD
+46 
-59 PPAVS
+59 
-64 TADPAP
+64 
-70 VSESAPAAPAAGATA
+70 
-85 APDGAATAMPA
+85 
-96 STAEPR
+96 
-102 AVMAEPPP
+102 
-110 MRPLLRR
+110 PLLRR
-117 MYAAVMDTPSLADA
+117 MYAAVMSTPALADGHLP
-131 DTAIDPAQAT
+131 TDPAQAA
-141 VLASAVSALDHVDM
+141 VLAAVGAALDHVDL
-155 RPQLLPRRPH
+155 RPQLLPRRPQ

-212 PLESL
+212 ALESL

-260 LRTATAAAAYVRERG
+260 LRTAAAAAAYMRERG

-301 AYAEQPSVPYSLE
+301 TYAERPSLPYSLE
-314 VAAHLVDRHTAAVA
+314 VAAALVERHTAAVA
-328 KTIATAWELPAQLG
+328 KTIATIWDLPAALG

-350 EHDSTL
+350 GHDTTL
-356 LATSLGRALR
+356 LTTSLGMALR

-373 LAMLARHGAETETHA
+373 LAMLARHGAEQEEHA
-388 LSVLATLEPDE
+388 LGVLSTLEPDH